1 MTLAA
6 TSVTLKLI
14 NRRAPVNIM
23 LHLDTHEIIKQLADL
38 TSALSTE
45 KDHIL
50 LLDRIIL
57 GCMFLTNADGGT
69 LYTVDEENE
78 NQLHFTILHNRSLGI
93 HSKPKHLPTVEIYN
107 AQGQASKL
115 VVAQTF
121 VLQQTINIED
131 VYHSEKYDFSGT
143 RKFDKQLNY
152 RSQSFLC
159 VPLVDHEGEIIG
171 VLQLINAMDA
181 NNQVMT
187 FPQEQQHLVES
198 LASLAA
204 TVLTKRRLIDA
215 QRELFESFIKLM
227 GRAID
232 HKSPVTG
239 KHCEQVPEIAML
251 LAEAVNNSDKSR
263 YSTVQFNEQEMY
275 ELRIAAWLHDCGKI
289 TSPEYIIDK
298 ATKLHTMF
306 DRIALL
312 ESRFREYKL
321 QLQLNHFRTLPTLS
335 STEADLAEQQLQ
347 QHCQTLDDDIAFLRQ
362 SNTGSEFMIDDD
374 VARIQ
379 QIAKITWIDDDG
391 HTRYM
396 LTEDEVENLCIRKGT
411 LLQSEIQVM
420 RDHIKVTIDM
430 LESLPYPKH
439 LAQVPEIACNHH
451 EHLDGSGYPR
461 GLKAEQLSVRARIM
475 CIADIFEAL
484 TSPDRPYK
492 KGMLLSQAM
501 NIIGRM
507 VEDEHLDADLFS
519 VFVESGAYIEY
530 ANRHMAPRQ
539 IDTVDIT
546 TLPGLIQSA

>member
-1 MTLAA
+1 MH
-6 TSVTLKLI
+6 
-14 NRRAPVNIM
+14 
-23 LHLDTHEIIKQLADL
+23 HLDTHEIVSQLADL
-38 TSALSTE
+38 TSALTTE
-45 KDHIL
+45 KDHVK

-57 GCMFLTNADGGT
+57 GCMYLTNADGGT
-69 LYTVDEENE
+69 LYTVGEESENE
-78 NQLHFTILHNRSLGI
+78 LHFTILHNRSLGI
-93 HSKPKHLPTVEIYN
+93 HQKPRDMPTVEIYN
-107 AQGQASKL
+107 AQKQASNL
-115 VVAQTF
+115 VVVQTF
-121 VLQQTINIED
+121 VQRETINISD
-131 VYHSEKYDFSGT
+131 AYRSDKYDFSGT

-152 RSQSFLC
+152 LSKSFLC
-159 VPLVDHEGEIIG
+159 VPLQDHEGEIIG
-171 VLQLINAMDA
+171 VLQLINAMDSE
-181 NNQVMT
+181 NNVIT
-187 FPQEQQHLVES
+187 FPDDQQQLVES

-215 QRELFESFIKLM
+215 QKELFESFIKLM

-251 LAEAVNNSDKSR
+251 LAEAVNESVKSR
-263 YSTVQFNEQEMY
+263 YANTQFNEQEMY

-306 DRIALL
+306 DRIDLL

-321 QLQLNHFRTLPTLS
+321 QLQLDHLRNAQQLS
-335 STEADLAEQQLQ
+335 SEDAELAGHELQ
-347 QHCQTLDDDIAFLRQ
+347 ARCKALDEDIAFLSQ
-362 SNTGSEFMIDDD
+362 SNTGSEFMADED
-374 VARIQ
+374 VERIK
-379 QIAKITWIDDDG
+379 QIAEITWTDDAG
-391 HTRYM
+391 NLRQL
-396 LTEDEVENLCIRKGT
+396 LTEDETENLCIRKGT

-461 GLKAEQLSVRARIM
+461 GLKDEEISLRARIM

-492 KGMLLSQAM
+492 KGMLLSHAM

-507 VEDEHLDADLFS
+507 VEDNHLDANLFT
-519 VFVESGAYIEY
+519 VFVESGAYLEY
-530 ANRHMAPRQ
+530 AKRHMAPRQ
-539 IDTVDIT
+539 IDSVDLAN
-546 TLPGLIQSA
+546 LPGLV

>member
-1 MTLAA
+1 
-6 TSVTLKLI
+6 
-14 NRRAPVNIM
+14 M
-23 LHLDTHEIIKQLADL
+23 LHLDTNEIIKQLADL
-38 TSALSTE
+38 TAALTTE
-45 KDHIL
+45 RDHIQ

-69 LYTVDEENE
+69 LYTLDEDNDNE
-78 NQLHFTILHNRSLGI
+78 LRFTILHNRSLGI
-93 HSKPKHLPTVEIYN
+93 HRKPQDMPTVEIYN
-107 AQGQASKL
+107 HQKQASKL

-121 VLQQTINIED
+121 IQRETINIAD
-131 VYHSEKYDFSGT
+131 AYRSEQYDFSGT
-143 RKFDKQLNY
+143 RNFDKQLNY
-152 RSQSFLC
+152 RSKSFLC
-159 VPLVDHEGEIIG
+159 VPLQDHEGEIIG
-171 VLQLINAMDA
+171 VLQLINALDK
-181 NNQVMT
+181 NHQVIT
-187 FPQEQQHLVES
+187 FPEEQQNLVES

-215 QRELFESFIKLM
+215 QKELFESFIKLM

-251 LAEAVNNSDKSR
+251 LAKAVNDSVTSR
-263 YSTVQFNEQEMY
+263 YADTQFNEQEMY

-306 DRIALL
+306 DRVELL

-321 QLQLNHFRTLPTLS
+321 QLQLDHLRN
-335 STEADLAEQQLQ
+335 AQQLSFRDAERAEEELQ
-347 QHCQTLDDDIAFLRQ
+347 ARCKALDEAIAFLSRC
-362 SNTGSEFMIDDD
+362 NTGSEFMADKD
-374 VARIQ
+374 VERIK
-379 QIAKITWIDDDG
+379 QIAEITWTDDAG
-391 HTRYM
+391 NLRQL
-396 LTEDEVENLCIRKGT
+396 LTEDETENLCIRKGT

-451 EHLDGSGYPR
+451 EHLDGTGYPR
-461 GLKAEQLSVRARIM
+461 GLQGEQISLRARIM

-484 TSPDRPYK
+484 TSSDRPYK

-507 VEDEHLDADLFS
+507 VEDNHLDANLFTA
-519 VFVESGAYIEY
+519 FVESGAYLEY
-530 ANRHMAPRQ
+530 ARRHMAPRQ
-539 IDTVDIT
+539 IDNVDLE
-546 TLPGLIQSA
+546 TLPGLV

>member
-1 MTLAA
+1 MH
-6 TSVTLKLI
+6 
-14 NRRAPVNIM
+14 
-23 LHLDTHEIIKQLADL
+23 HLDTHEIINQLADL
-38 TSALSTE
+38 TTALTTE
-45 KDHIL
+45 TDHIR

-57 GCMFLTNADGGT
+57 GCMYLTNSDGGT
-69 LYTVDEENE
+69 LYTRNEENDNE
-78 NQLHFTILHNRSLGI
+78 LHFTILHNRSLGI
-93 HSKPKHLPTVEIYN
+93 HRKPRDMPTVEIYN
-107 AQGQASKL
+107 SQKQASNL
-115 VVAQTF
+115 VVVQTF
-121 VLQQTINIED
+121 VQRETINIAD
-131 VYHSEKYDFSGT
+131 AYSSDKYDFSGT

-152 RSQSFLC
+152 RSKSFLC

-171 VLQLINAMDA
+171 VLQLINAMNAD
-181 NNQVMT
+181 NQVIA
-187 FPQEQQHLVES
+187 FPADQQHLVES

-251 LAEAVNNSDKSR
+251 LAEAVNESVRNKYAD
-263 YSTVQFNEQEMY
+263 TQFNNQEMY

-306 DRIALL
+306 DRIELL

-321 QLQLNHFRTLPTLS
+321 QLQLDHYRRLHGLS
-335 STEADLAEQQLQ
+335 AAEAKLAEKQMEER
-347 QHCQTLDDDIAFLRQ
+347 CSKLDEEIAFLKQ
-362 SNTGSEFMIDDD
+362 SNTGSEFMADED
-374 VARIQ
+374 VDRIR
-379 QIAKITWIDDDG
+379 QIAAITWTDNDG
-391 HTRYM
+391 NLRQL
-396 LTEDEVENLCIRKGT
+396 LTEDETENLCIRKGT
-411 LLQSEIQVM
+411 LLPSEIQVM

-461 GLKAEQLSVRARIM
+461 GLKGDQISLRARIM

-507 VEDEHLDADLFS
+507 VEDDHLDANLFTI
-519 VFVESGAYIEY
+519 FVESGAYLEY

-539 IDTVDIT
+539 IDQVDLT
-546 TLPGLIQSA
+546 TLPGLVQ

>member
-1 MTLAA
+1 M
-6 TSVTLKLI
+6 
-14 NRRAPVNIM
+14 M
-23 LHLDTHEIIKQLADL
+23 LHLDTHEIIRQLADL
-38 TSALSTE
+38 TGALTTE
-45 KDHIL
+45 KDHIQ

-69 LYTVDEENE
+69 LYTIDEENNNE
-78 NQLHFTILHNRSLGI
+78 LHFTVLHNRSLGI
-93 HSKPKHLPTVEIYN
+93 HSKPRNMPTVEIYN
-107 AQGQASKL
+107 AQQQASNL
-115 VVAQTF
+115 VAAQTF
-121 VLQQTINIED
+121 AQQKTINIDD
-131 VYHSEKYDFSGT
+131 VYRSEEYDFSGT

-152 RSQSFLC
+152 RSKSFLC
-159 VPLVDHEGEIIG
+159 VPLMDHEGEIIG
-171 VLQLINAMDA
+171 VLQLINALDKEG
-181 NNQVMT
+181 QIIT
-187 FPQEQQHLVES
+187 FPPDQQHLVES

-215 QRELFESFIKLM
+215 QKELFESFIKLM

-251 LAEAVNNSDKSR
+251 LAEAVNNNSDDNH
-263 YSTVQFNEQEMY
+263 YADVQFNDNDMY

-306 DRIALL
+306 DRIELVA
-312 ESRFREYKL
+312 SRFREYKL
-321 QLQLNHFRTLPTLS
+321 QLQLNHLRNLPALS
-335 STEADLAEQQLQ
+335 PTDAEIAEQQVQRQCLQ
-347 QHCQTLDDDIAFLRQ
+347 LDQDLAFLRQ
-362 SNTGSEFMIDDD
+362 SNTGSEFMVDAD
-374 VARIQ
+374 VARIK
-379 QIAKITWIDDDG
+379 QIAEIRWTDDLG
-391 HTRYM
+391 ESHYL
-396 LTEDEVENLCIRKGT
+396 LTEDEIENLCIRKGT

-420 RDHIKVTIDM
+420 RDHIKVTIEM

-461 GLKAEQLSVRARIM
+461 GLLAEHISPRARIM

-501 NIIGRM
+501 NIIGKM
-507 VEDEHLDADLFS
+507 VEDNHLDANLFTI
-519 VFVESGAYIEY
+519 FVKSGAYIEY
-530 ANRHMAPRQ
+530 ANRHMSPRQ
-539 IDTVDIT
+539 IDEIDLS
-546 TLPGLIQSA
+546 TLPGLV

>member
-1 MTLAA
+1 
-6 TSVTLKLI
+6 
-14 NRRAPVNIM
+14 M
-23 LHLDTHEIIKQLADL
+23 LHLDTNEILKQLADL

-45 KDHIL
+45 KDHVQ

-93 HSKPKHLPTVEIYN
+93 HSKPRDMPTVEIYN
-107 AQGQASKL
+107 AQQQASKL

-121 VLQQTINIED
+121 VQQTTINIAD
-131 VYHSEKYDFSGT
+131 VYRSDKYDFSGT

-152 RSQSFLC
+152 RSKSFLC

-181 NNQVMT
+181 DNQVMT

-251 LAEAVNNSDKSR
+251 LAEAVNDSDKSR
-263 YSTVQFNEQEMY
+263 YSAVQFNEQEMY

-306 DRIALL
+306 DRIELL

-321 QLQLNHFRTLPTLS
+321 QLQLNHLRTMPTLS
-335 STEADLAEQQLQ
+335 AAEAEVAEQQLQ

-362 SNTGSEFMIDDD
+362 SNTGSEFMIDED

-379 QIAKITWIDDDG
+379 QIAKISWTDDHG
-391 HTRYM
+391 HTRLM
-396 LTEDEVENLCIRKGT
+396 LTEDETENLCIRKGT

-451 EHLDGSGYPR
+451 EHLDGTGYPR

-507 VEDEHLDADLFS
+507 VEDNHLDADLFS
-519 VFVESGAYIEY
+519 VFVESGAYIKY
-530 ANRHMAPRQ
+530 AQRHMSPRQ

-546 TLPGLIQSA
+546 TLPGLV